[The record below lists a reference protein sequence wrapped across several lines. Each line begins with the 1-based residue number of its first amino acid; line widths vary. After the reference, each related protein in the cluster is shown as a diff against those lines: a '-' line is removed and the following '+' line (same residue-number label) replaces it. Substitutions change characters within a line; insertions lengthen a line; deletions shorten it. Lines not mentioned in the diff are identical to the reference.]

1 MYDVVL
7 SGVDVV
13 VLFRRERLWKAHMT
27 AGLLLYEDLK
37 TGELFRIQRYRQR
50 RRGVRFWQDGN
61 AEPAMVAMAG
71 SGTGSELAND
81 HAADRV
87 AGAEGAD
94 DAQTAGRQI
103 ILELVEGNDGAGGT
117 GIGVLIQHHRR
128 LLLQVRIT
136 SQQLA
141 GNQHVHVQVG
151 LVQPETADLGHRN
164 VQLLQLLG
172 DQL

>member
-37 TGELFRIQRYRQR
+37 TGELFKIRRYKQR
-50 RRGVRFWQDGN
+50 RRDVRLRLRLR
-61 AEPAMVAMAG
+61 VAVAVAAG
-71 SGTGSELAND
+71 RKRRTRHGCHGGFLCGGSALAND

-94 DAQTAGRQI
+94 DAQTACRQI
-103 ILELVEGNDGAGGT
+103 ILELVEGNDRAGGT

-128 LLLQVRIT
+128 L
-136 SQQLA
+136 
-141 GNQHVHVQVG
+141 
-151 LVQPETADLGHRN
+151 
-164 VQLLQLLG
+164 
-172 DQL
+172 